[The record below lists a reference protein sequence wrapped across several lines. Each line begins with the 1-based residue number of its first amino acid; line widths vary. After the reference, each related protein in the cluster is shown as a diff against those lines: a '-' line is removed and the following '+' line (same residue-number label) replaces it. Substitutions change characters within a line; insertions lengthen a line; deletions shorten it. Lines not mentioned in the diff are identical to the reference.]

1 MNDENQFIPEVGVL
15 ISRFLIGLNGSAEI
29 DICFRDNP
37 NNERHYQNVCR
48 IFWGVSERYFSGCID
63 TWPVSV
69 NKDLLEIILLWEHTV
84 RGKPWICLFVCIR
97 KTSETSLFNGTGRW
111 VPNIRTFRIIRRRGL
126 KRLLRILVFCSL
138 KIKAKIL
145 CECGFISHTEFENKF
160 FEQANFFLGWRL
172 LQ

>member
-63 TWPVSV
+63 TCTGFCEQGSVGNNIVVRTYCSRETLNMFVRLYPEDKRDELVQWYREVSSEYP
-69 NKDLLEIILLWEHTV
+69 NLQNNQKERIKKALENFGV
-84 RGKPWICLFVCIR
+84 LF
-97 KTSETSLFNGTGRW
+97 
-111 VPNIRTFRIIRRRGL
+111 
-126 KRLLRILVFCSL
+126 
-138 KIKAKIL
+138 A
-145 CECGFISHTEFENKF
+145 
-160 FEQANFFLGWRL
+160 
-172 LQ
+172 